1 MHRLTMRKIAKT
13 LKPQQL
19 EGLIFIGNIGG
30 NVAGLTIEDLTEYFQ
45 RVGADA
51 FIALQAG
58 DLSGADMETGD
69 QGVLG
74 DPLLLQFFP

>member
-1 MHRLTMRKIAKT
+1 MHRQTMRKIAKT

-30 NVAGLTIEDLTEYFQ
+30 NVAGLTIENFTEHFQ